1 MNQQRCVYC
10 GLIFAA
16 CVLSALGYLSF
27 TALQGDYGL
36 HRYIQVQA
44 DEERLRADL
53 AALQSERAALSNKV
67 RRLTS
72 ATLDGDLLDERA
84 RVVLGLT
91 RPDELVLN

>member
-27 TALQGDYGL
+27 AALQGDYGL
-36 HRYIQVQA
+36 HRYIQVEA
-44 DEERLRADL
+44 DEERLRAEL
-53 AALQSERAALSNKV
+53 AALEAERSAISNKV
-67 RRLTS
+67 RRMTAGS
-72 ATLDGDLLDERA
+72 LDADLLDERA
-84 RVVLGLT
+84 RAVLGLT

>member
-10 GLIFAA
+10 GLVFAA

-36 HRYIQVQA
+36 HRYIQIQA

-53 AALQSERAALSNKV
+53 AELEIERATLSNRV
-67 RRLTS
+67 RRLS
-72 ATLDGDLLDERA
+72 SETLDADLLDERA
-84 RVVLGLT
+84 RAVLGLT